1 MKYPLSI
8 NYKNDMTCI
17 GFFPDIPEL
26 IVEGTHLGETT
37 ELAREVLIQA
47 LQAQLR
53 RKGRI
58 VTPSQCRLGQHLIEI
73 PDGLAARIKIRNA
86 TDTMSLDTLT
96 Y

>member
-26 IVEGTHLGETT
+26 IVESTHLGETT

>member
-1 MKYPLSI
+1 
-8 NYKNDMTCI
+8 MTCI

-26 IVEGTHLGETT
+26 IVEGTHLEQAT

-53 RKGRI
+53 RKGTI

-86 TDTMSLDTLT
+86 TDTMSLDTLS

>member
-1 MKYPLSI
+1 
-8 NYKNDMTCI
+8 MTCI

-37 ELAREVLIQA
+37 ELAKEVLIQA

-53 RKGRI
+53 RKEAI
-58 VTPSQCRLGQHLIEI
+58 ITPSQCRLGQHLIEI
-73 PDGLAARIKIRNA
+73 PDGLAARIKIHNA
-86 TDTMSLDTLT
+86 TTSQSTHTLT

>member
-1 MKYPLSI
+1 
-8 NYKNDMTCI
+8 MTCI

-26 IVEGTHLGETT
+26 IVEGTHLGETI